1 MTLATACTPR
11 VVIIGNG
18 TLGPYSLVDASSVA
32 IRFVSTSHVKL
43 TRYASST
50 DDNND
55 GSLLVLNTDYTV
67 GGTQDA
73 RTFTLIGSQAV
84 LTSSQRIVA
93 ERVQSY
99 TQDLD
104 LTTGGAFNASS
115 VESRFDKLAEFQQEL
130 KARLDRVPALQFA
143 DATANVAFPSPP
155 TSTTKFLARN
165 TAGEI
170 TYATAA
176 DLNVD
181 VTLGADW
188 ETILGLPAAGI
199 LDNLNGVR
207 FVATYAA
214 LTALTTASGLSDNSI
229 YCTYGRTAEEDGGF
243 GFWRYDAASTATADS
258 GTVLAID
265 GGGAGRFFRLYD
277 GAIHAAWFGVWSG
290 ATAAAN
296 STALNLAFVAVSDR
310 GHVVLPAGVL
320 QIAGSTTIS
329 DKTVNVT
336 GQGKNV
342 TILRQ
347 TTTGGLI
354 FTASGATDFD
364 LDQMNLSDFT
374 MEAGA
379 TGANGTA
386 ITFTYTGGTGQQA
399 AGPQIRNVEIISQAS
414 GKYWTKGIRGTNFR
428 NARIGPGVA
437 ISGYGISG
445 TMTHGV
451 HLDGDSDPVEV
462 WFNDV
467 AFASMDKGI
476 LIEGTY
482 EGIYLRGVTTV
493 TLARSVAWNATGVQP
508 VFRAIDC
515 YFNDRNRSIELDMV
529 AYFAITDCAFSSTG
543 SGTGDWRSININC
556 SSGSPTNASSITGNI
571 WAGGSGGG
579 TETAIY
585 FEKANTVLV
594 DQNMIYA
601 MDTGIFADANSV
613 GIVLGK
619 QNIFPGT
626 TTSYSV
632 VAAALTF
639 DTAPLAYAKVDTN
652 GSTQAIPVSSTTLLA
667 FNRATVN
674 VGSFYNTTD
683 KRYLPP
689 LGAYTVSYGMVLTT
703 NVADGDDFTVSL
715 RKNGSTTER
724 QLTLSASQV
733 SIVGLNGSFDFLQ
746 TTATD
751 YWDLVLTIDPGS
763 GSSDR
768 TLNGNA
774 ANTWATW
781 RPI

>member
-1 MTLATACTPR
+1 MAFRP
-11 VVIIGNG
+11 
-18 TLGPYSLVDASSVA
+18 
-32 IRFVSTSHVKL
+32 FVSNLLGLSGDVESGGLLYSYVQGTSTPLALYSDAGVTPATNPVVADSIGQITVYANDALSYSWTAKTANGATTLWQANVTGGVFDL
-43 TRYASST
+43 TYV
-50 DDNND
+50 NP
-55 GSLLVLNTDYTV
+55 DYTV
-67 GGTQDA
+67 ALAG
-73 RTFTLIGSQAV
+73 FSAV
-84 LTSSQRIVA
+84 R
-93 ERVQSY
+93 Y
-99 TQDLD
+99 
-104 LTTGGAFNASS
+104 
-115 VESRFDKLAEFQQEL
+115 
-130 KARLDRVPALQFA
+130 
-143 DATANVAFPSPP
+143 
-155 TSTTKFLARN
+155 
-165 TAGEI
+165 
-170 TYATAA
+170 
-176 DLNVD
+176 
-181 VTLGADW
+181 
-188 ETILGLPAAGI
+188 
-199 LDNLNGVR
+199 
-207 FVATYAA
+207 VATYAA
-214 LTALTTASGLSDNSI
+214 LTALTSTTGLNNGAV
-229 YCTYGRTAEEDGGF
+229 YCTRARTTADDGGA
-243 GFWRYDAASTATADS
+243 GLWRYDSGSSATANS

-265 GGGAGRFFRLYD
+265 GGGAGRFFRLYE
-277 GAIHAAWFGVWSG
+277 GPIEAAWFGVWSG

-310 GHVVLPAGVL
+310 GHVVLPAGVI

-482 EGIYLRGVTTV
+482 EGVYLRGVTTV
-493 TLARSVAWNATGVQP
+493 TLARSVAWNATGTQP

-515 YFNDRNRSIELDMV
+515 YFNDRNRSIELDLI
-529 AYFAITDCAFSSTG
+529 AYFAIMGCAFSSTG
-543 SGTGDWRSININC
+543 SGSGDWRSININA
-556 SSGSPTNASSITGNI
+556 STGSPTNASMIIGNI

-585 FEKANTVLV
+585 FQKGNSILV

-601 MDTGIFADANSV
+601 MDTGIFADSAST
-613 GIVLGK
+613 GIVIGK
-619 QNIFPGT
+619 NNLFVGT
-626 TTSYSV
+626 TTAYSV
-632 VAAALTF
+632 VAAALSF
-639 DTAPLAYAKVDTN
+639 DTAPLGYAKVDTN
-652 GSTQAIPVSSTTLLA
+652 GSTQAIPISSTTLLA
-667 FNRATVN
+667 FTRATVN
-674 VGSFYNTTD
+674 VGSFFNTTD
-683 KRYLPP
+683 KQYLPP
-689 LGAYTVSYGMVLTT
+689 LGAYTVSFGAVLTT
-703 NVADGDDFTVSL
+703 NVADGDDYTISL

-724 QLTLSASQV
+724 QLTQSASQA

-746 TTATD
+746 TVATD